1 MSCSI
6 IYFHYLCEKN
16 NLGQIQ
22 SIGIYDIVHNNTEA
36 FHFFYSMHSIY
47 STSSKLSSSWRKG
60 EELESLTLKK
70 RKKSHNSVYV
80 NSYTL

>member
-36 FHFFYSMHSIY
+36 FHFFLFYAFHILHFF
-47 STSSKLSSSWRKG
+47 KAQLLVEERGGARKSYFK
-60 EELESLTLKK
+60 EEKEIS
-70 RKKSHNSVYV
+70 
-80 NSYTL
+80 